1 MPPAPPQFFNQRKKI
16 TKRKRSEAEMH
27 NGNSNVPPSE
37 SIHGHISAKQAQLK
51 PIASKPISN
60 KSNLSMKRPKK
71 PQTRK
76 PSSKKE
82 RENLKGNLDRN
93 LINSHMM
100 KSYDLDNMQIANE
113 EQGKN
118 YHAFVKI

>member
-1 MPPAPPQFFNQRKKI
+1 
-16 TKRKRSEAEMH
+16 
-27 NGNSNVPPSE
+27 
-37 SIHGHISAKQAQLK
+37 
-51 PIASKPISN
+51 
-60 KSNLSMKRPKK
+60 MKRPKK